1 MLIIPSG
8 IIFKIINV
16 IIRVI
21 LANVNAYFEIF
32 GINVFYTTDLDI
44 SNIIKAY
51 SREFERCYHVFGCEV
66 YIGN

>member
-1 MLIIPSG
+1 VELYS
-8 IIFKIINV
+8 KIINV

-44 SNIIKAY
+44 SNTIKAF
-51 SREFERCYHVFGCEV
+51 SREFGRYYHVFACEV
-66 YIGN
+66 YIDNYSI

>member
-1 MLIIPSG
+1 MLIILAELY
-8 IIFKIINV
+8 IKIINV

-44 SNIIKAY
+44 SNTIKAY
-51 SREFERCYHVFGCEV
+51 SRNFERYYHVFGCEV
-66 YIGN
+66 NIGN